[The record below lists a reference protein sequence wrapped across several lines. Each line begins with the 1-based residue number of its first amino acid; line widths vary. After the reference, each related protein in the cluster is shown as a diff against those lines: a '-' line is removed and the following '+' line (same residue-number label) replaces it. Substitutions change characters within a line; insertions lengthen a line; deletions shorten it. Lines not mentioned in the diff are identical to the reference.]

1 MENLTTKEALLSAL
15 RLASERQI
23 TETEMRA
30 QRISFVMG
38 SLGQENNA
46 TRAKVERVLAEQ
58 DGR

>member
-1 MENLTTKEALLSAL
+1 MENLTTKKALLSAL
-15 RLASERQI
+15 QRALDRPI

-38 SLGQENNA
+38 SLGQENDA
-46 TRAKVERVLAEQ
+46 TRAKVERVLAVQ